1 MERSENR
8 GSVLSKGGSM
18 AAQALSTTKQS
29 PLQLKTRCTLKSH
42 VDGVRGLQ
50 FIQGIDA
57 LVSASEDC
65 TLKVWDLSKFTCE
78 PALSHQQQAAEIEPY
93 VTLRGHTGPIMTM
106 CGY

>member
-1 MERSENR
+1 M
-8 GSVLSKGGSM
+8 
-18 AAQALSTTKQS
+18 
-29 PLQLKTRCTLKSH
+29 
-42 VDGVRGLQ
+42 
-50 FIQGIDA
+50 QGIDA

-106 CGY
+106 CGYQISGDKLSDEKFENIIISGGTNGNIMIWRIPSKTDVESAAKDS